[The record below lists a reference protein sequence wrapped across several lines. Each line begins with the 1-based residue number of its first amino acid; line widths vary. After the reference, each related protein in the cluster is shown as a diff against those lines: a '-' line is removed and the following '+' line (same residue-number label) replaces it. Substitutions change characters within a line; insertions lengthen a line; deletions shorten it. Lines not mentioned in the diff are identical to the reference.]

1 MANFPL
7 QIRPFDVPQTVT
19 IVMPPRPKQDGLH
32 MSPVI
37 KISDL
42 PRSTVLELCKE
53 FQDTMMASYEQAQVG
68 KQQHN
73 EDMSGYSRGGSRC

>member
-1 MANFPL
+1 MPVFPL
-7 QIRPFDVPQTVT
+7 KIRPFDVPQTVT
-19 IVMPPRPKQDGLH
+19 IEMPPRPRQDGMQ

-53 FQDTMMASYEQAQVG
+53 FQDTMMATYEQAQID

-73 EDMSGYSRGGSRC
+73 EDMSGY